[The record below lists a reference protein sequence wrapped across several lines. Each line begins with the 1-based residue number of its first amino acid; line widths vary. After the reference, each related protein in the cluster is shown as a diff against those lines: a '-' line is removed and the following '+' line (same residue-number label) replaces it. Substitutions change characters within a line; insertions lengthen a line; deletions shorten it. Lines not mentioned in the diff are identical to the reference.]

1 MGLTGCGREGEGFPE
16 FLGCSSGELNTPD
29 GVLFIAIGDED

>member
-1 MGLTGCGREGEGFPE
+1 MGLSGCGGEGEGFPE
-16 FLGCSSGELNTPD
+16 FPGCSSGELNISD